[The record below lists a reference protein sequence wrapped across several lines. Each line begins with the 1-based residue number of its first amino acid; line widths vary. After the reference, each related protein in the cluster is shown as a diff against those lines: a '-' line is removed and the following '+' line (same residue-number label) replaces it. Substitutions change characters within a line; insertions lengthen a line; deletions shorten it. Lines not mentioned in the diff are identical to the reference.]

1 MVFSFEAF
9 INIIFFVGAIQGIIL
24 TLFLFNAKSNKLS
37 NRLLGILTFLW
48 AIILLVFAL
57 QSYGL
62 YRTYPDLLKV
72 FFPILFTWFPLLF
85 LSVKYLIT
93 SHKKFDKKDFLHF
106 IPLIICIF
114 LNIDFYFKTGT
125 EKIELINNPTV
136 YYQVID
142 MISEEIIAMQGVV
155 YSILTLIILNTYMS
169 RVVDF
174 HANVDRTILKGL
186 KAGIILSLIAWV
198 IGIVGMIIERA
209 KIDLGVDLFLFVY
222 LFFVAII
229 YIISIISIRSGEVFK
244 LRGDQVTDLFTPERK
259 IKSHQRIINQKI
271 TFTDKNINELG
282 LKEEVF
288 ETELNNR
295 LLEYMENAKPYL
307 NPDFSLQALSD
318 DLNVSRHQ
326 LSSTINARQKMN
338 FYEFVN
344 SYRIQEVKELMNDP
358 ANRNQNN
365 YELAFEAGFN
375 SKATFYRIF
384 KQLTHQTPSAY
395 RSSLHKPEQ

>member
-1 MVFSFEAF
+1 MEFSFEAF

-62 YRTYPDLLKV
+62 YRHYPHLLKV

-93 SHKKFDKKDFLHF
+93 SHNKFDKIDLLHA
-106 IPLIICIF
+106 IPMLISIL
-114 LNIDFYFKTGT
+114 LNIDFYFKTGV
-125 EKIELINNPTV
+125 EKMDIVNNPNE
-136 YYQVID
+136 YYIVID
-142 MISEEIIAMQGVV
+142 MISEEMLSVQGIV
-155 YSILTLIILNTYMS
+155 YSIFTLIILNNYIQK
-169 RVVDF
+169 VVDF
-174 HANVDRTILKGL
+174 HSNIDRTILKGL
-186 KAGIILSLIAWV
+186 KTGVILSLIAWV
-198 IGIVGMIIERA
+198 IGIVGTIVERA
-209 KIDLGVDLFLFVY
+209 KIDIGVDLFLFVY

-229 YIISIISIRSGEVFK
+229 YIISIIAIKSGEVYK
-244 LRGDQVTDLFTPERK
+244 LRGDQVTDLLRSGRK
-259 IKSHQRIINQKI
+259 IKSQSNLTSQKTNI
-271 TFTDKNINELG
+271 VNENINELG

-288 ETELNNR
+288 ETELNSR
-295 LLEYMENAKPYL
+295 LLEFMENAKPYL

-326 LSSTINARQKMN
+326 LSSTINTRQKMN

-344 SYRIQEVKELMNDP
+344 LYRVQEVKELMKDKASKNK
-358 ANRNQNN
+358 NN
-365 YELAFEAGFN
+365 YDLAYEAGFN

-384 KQLTHQTPSAY
+384 KQLTEQTPSDY
-395 RSSLHKPEQ
+395 RLSLTED